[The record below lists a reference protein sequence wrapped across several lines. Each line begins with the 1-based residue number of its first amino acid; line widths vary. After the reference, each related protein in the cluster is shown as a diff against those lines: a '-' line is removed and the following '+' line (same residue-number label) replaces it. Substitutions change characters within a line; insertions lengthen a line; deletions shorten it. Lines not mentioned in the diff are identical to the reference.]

1 MDCVGFGFQVVVVER
16 LGLTFTKEGLAWTR
30 WCLGFWGRQRR
41 RKKRGKKRRGEEGRK
56 KKKKVWTIFFYKTER
71 RE

>member
-41 RKKRGKKRRGEEGRK
+41 REKLITEKLENITSNVSKKIK
-56 KKKKVWTIFFYKTER
+56 KKNGIEVN
-71 RE
+71 